1 MKKINPD
8 IFDVFSQDGETSQS
22 STKENT
28 VEISPYLAMGFV
40 LRSIPVYNK
49 ISSQY
54 SIRYP
59 EKWRDVQ
66 DSIKKSHFI
75 SYYSYLLSID
85 LSEASHVSQCV
96 KYGLEPIVNVLS
108 CLLSIFEEWE
118 YYEYCQV
125 IKQYLDFFKM
135 LNNRDEKY
143 IK

>member
-8 IFDVFSQDGETSQS
+8 IFDVFSLDGETSQNT
-22 STKENT
+22 TKENT

-40 LRSIPVYNK
+40 LRSISVYNK
-49 ISSQY
+49 LSSQY

-59 EKWRDVQ
+59 EKWKDVQ

-85 LSEASHVSQCV
+85 LSKASHVSQCV
-96 KYGLEPIVNVLS
+96 KYGLDPIISVLN

-135 LNNRDEKY
+135 LNDKDEIYVK
-143 IK
+143 

>member
-54 SIRYP
+54 STRYP

-135 LNNRDEKY
+135 LNNKDEKY

>member
-8 IFDVFSQDGETSQS
+8 VFDVFSQDGEISQNTAKES
-22 STKENT
+22 SIE
-28 VEISPYLAMGFV
+28 VSPYLAMGFV
-40 LRSIPVYNK
+40 LRSISVYNK

-54 SIRYP
+54 SNKYP

-85 LSEASHVSQCV
+85 LNKASHVSQCV
-96 KYGLEPIVNVLS
+96 KYGLEPIINVLS
-108 CLLSIFEEWE
+108 CFLSIFEEWE

-125 IKQYLDFFKM
+125 IKQYLDFFKV
-135 LNNRDEKY
+135 LSKKDEEYVK
-143 IK
+143 